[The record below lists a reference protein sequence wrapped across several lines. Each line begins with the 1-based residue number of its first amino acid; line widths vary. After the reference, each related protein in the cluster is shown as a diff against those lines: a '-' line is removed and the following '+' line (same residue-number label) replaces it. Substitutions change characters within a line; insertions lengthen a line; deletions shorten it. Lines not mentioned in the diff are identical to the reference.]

1 MSITYGELLAVAARV
16 MGDQFNDEDGRLTY
30 PDPVLFPEQHDK
42 AVRVVRRGL
51 ARAVS
56 AKPDWN
62 WLRQTVALDLV
73 DGEWEYDMPWF
84 FLGHVLGPVTFQ
96 SPGPNRE
103 AIVVSP
109 EVIEKW
115 RAGDGADQTG
125 DPVYVSF
132 YRGEKSDPKSPA
144 MWKAAFFPT
153 PSRDVTV
160 VVAVRAEPEAMRDA
174 SDQFIAGSEF
184 NRMIEAAVMLEAANE
199 ASPERR
205 PVLLEEYE
213 RARVDAIK
221 NDDRSKAR
229 NGGKL
234 EKTMGGGWAYPWY
247 RVTDVSVNGVLVN

>member
-1 MSITYGELLAVAARV
+1 MSITYGEMLAVAARV
-16 MGDQFNDEDGRLTY
+16 MGDQFNDEHGRLTY
-30 PDPVLFPEQHDK
+30 PDPVNFPEQHDK

-62 WLRQTVALDLV
+62 WLRQVVALDLEA
-73 DGEWEYDMPWF
+73 DEYEYDMPWF
-84 FLGHVLGPVTFQ
+84 FLGHILGPVTFQ
-96 SPGPNRE
+96 TPGPMRE
-103 AIVVSP
+103 ALVVTP
-109 EVIEKW
+109 DVIERL
-115 RAGDGADQTG
+115 RAGDGANQTG
-125 DPVYVSF
+125 DPVYVTF
-132 YRGEKSDPKSPA
+132 YRDQKNDPSQPA
-144 MWKAAFFPT
+144 MWKAAFYPT

-160 VVAVRAEPEAMRDA
+160 LVAVRAEPEAMRDA

-205 PVLLEEYE
+205 PVLMEEYE
-213 RARVDAIK
+213 RARADAIR

-234 EKTMGGGWAYPWY
+234 SRTMGGWNGYPWD